1 MIITSVKIENFK
13 SIDKIEIPF
22 DKVGDSY
29 TKIFVGINESG
40 KSNILEALS
49 FFDAPLDEVSFDHY
63 CNQKKEDSKYCD
75 LYFSLGFEEGED
87 ESLSEKVNDA
97 ITSDFVVEFTIS
109 NIVKNVYLSND
120 SSTFKVVYEYEV
132 EVNSNN
138 LYIKT
143 SVVSGKNTISVVDE
157 DSLSEGYVLLNKEN
171 FDDYFEDIVTAFFTD
186 HEPLV
191 SVWKPSSEYL
201 LYNANLNTFKE
212 KIGSNKPLYNI
223 FKLSGYEDKKA
234 IKEAIDKI
242 TNARNRSRLESRL
255 NDALN
260 DYISKVWNNKIDL
273 IMEITE
279 TGNFSLLIKDK
290 GNENKHDRFSI
301 TERSQG
307 AQQFLSLILSLSLE
321 TKNRERKNELI
332 LIDEPEVHLHP
343 SGIRDLA
350 KELLKIGRDNYVFLA
365 THSPFM
371 IDKKYKERHFIVKK
385 NNKAITELKRIKD
398 SDNLIDDE
406 VLREAF
412 GIDVYKDLL
421 NPHSVLVE
429 GASDKLLL
437 QKTLSCIGYDDIG
450 ITNGY
455 GSNITTLV
463 SKLNYDNIK
472 VLVVLDDD
480 EEGRKDKEKII
491 KTGGIYTEE
500 NVFTIRELLGDIV
513 DKGTI
518 EDTLDLGFV
527 KSQFEKF
534 YKQTYG
540 EDIEDFEIQSTLPV
554 IRQVSEL
561 LKSKKLYS
569 HWDMDAFKKQLSEE
583 FNATKTSLA
592 SKNKL
597 LKKLAEAIVERIRK

>member
-1 MIITSVKIENFK
+1 MIITLVKIDNFK

-49 FFDAPLDEVSFDHY
+49 YFDAPEGEVSFDHY
-63 CNQKKEDSKYCD
+63 CNQKMEDSKYCD
-75 LYFSLGFEEGED
+75 IYFSLDFEEVED

-97 ITSDFVVEFTIS
+97 ITSEFVVEFTIS
-109 NIVKNVYLSND
+109 NIVKNVYLSKD
-120 SSTFKVVYEYEV
+120 SSTFKVVYEYDV
-132 EVNSNN
+132 EVNSHN
-138 LYIKT
+138 LYIK
-143 SVVSGKNTISVVDE
+143 SSNVSGKETISIVDE
-157 DSLSEGYVLLNKEN
+157 ENLTDGYALLNNEN
-171 FDDYFEDIVTAFFTD
+171 FNEYFEDIVTSFFIE

-223 FKLSGYEDKKA
+223 FKLSGYGDKKA

-260 DYISKVWNNKIDL
+260 DYISKVWNNRIDL
-273 IMEITE
+273 IIEITE

-301 TERSQG
+301 TERSEG

-350 KELLKIGRDNYVFLA
+350 KELLKIGIDNYVFLA

-429 GASDKLLL
+429 GASDKILL
-437 QKTLSCIGYDDIG
+437 QKALSCMGFDNIG
-450 ITNGY
+450 ITNGH

-463 SKLNYDNIK
+463 SKLNYDDIN

-491 KTGGIYTEE
+491 KTGGIYSEE

-540 EDIEDFEIQSTLPV
+540 EDIEDFEIQTTLPI